1 MLNRVEARAAL
12 AGLIVLFLVHLG
24 ARWWRS
30 AQKETLPIIVPIV
43 AQWTPFESSKKGYS
57 YPKRKFNHQ
66 FFSNR
71 RTTHSPLIFPE
82 QGTLADSL
90 TNKDWKNLGLSPKQI
105 FWAEKIRK
113 ENGGFKKP
121 EDLDHLFMLNEAQ
134 RESLKKV
141 LAFPTMDS
149 LEKWNDLEEPAS
161 NASNEKVQLNTA
173 DSLELLSVKG
183 LGAYTVAQILRHRR
197 TFGAFVSMG
206 ELHYLRGM
214 QAERYEMLRR
224 RLVCD
229 TLPVKPIS
237 WQYLGRTQLLAL
249 PFVDWK
255 LAKALLALR
264 KRQSKR
270 IPSKAQCIQAGMNDS
285 TAMWFLEYLK

>member
-1 MLNRVEARAAL
+1 MLL
-12 AGLIVLFLVHLG
+12 LVHLG

-30 AQKETLPIIVPIV
+30 SQKDTLPIIVPIV
-43 AQWTPFESSKKGYS
+43 AKWTPFESSKKGYS
-57 YPKRKFNHQ
+57 YPKKKFNQQ

-82 QGTLADSL
+82 QGTLVDSL

-113 ENGGFKKP
+113 DKGGFKKP
-121 EDLDHLFMLNEAQ
+121 EDLDPLFMLNEAQ
-134 RESLKKV
+134 RESLKRV
-141 LAFPTMDS
+141 LVFPTMDS
-149 LEKWNDLEEPAS
+149 LEKWNDLEKPAP
-161 NASNEKVQLNTA
+161 NAPNEKVLLNTA

-197 TFGAFVSMG
+197 TFGAFISLG
-206 ELHYLRGM
+206 ELYYLSGM
-214 QAERYEMLRR
+214 QADRYEMLRQ

-229 TLPVKPIS
+229 TLKVKPIS

-255 LAKALLALR
+255 LAKALLTLR

-270 IPSKAQCIQAGMNDS
+270 IPSKDQCIQAGMNDS
-285 TAMWFLEYLK
+285 TATWFLKYLE

>member
-1 MLNRVEARAAL
+1 MLNRVEARAAF
-12 AGLIVLFLVHLG
+12 AGMVVLLLVHFG

-30 AQKETLPIIVPIV
+30 SQKEALPIIVPI
-43 AQWTPFESSKKGYS
+43 AATWTPFESSKKQYS
-57 YPKRKFNHQ
+57 YPKKKFTHRYSSKRQ
-66 FFSNR
+66 
-71 RTTHSPLIFPE
+71 TTQHPLIYP
-82 QGTLADSL
+82 QKGTLVDSL
-90 TNKDWKNLGLSPKQI
+90 TAKDWQNLGLSPKQVL
-105 FWAEKIRK
+105 WAEKIRNEK
-113 ENGGFKKP
+113 QGFKKP
-121 EDLDHLFMLNEAQ
+121 EDLDQLFVLNETQ
-134 RESLKKV
+134 RESLKQILV
-141 LAFPTMDS
+141 FPEVST
-149 LEKWNDLEEPAS
+149 LEEWNNLEVPAPYP
-161 NASNEKVQLNTA
+161 SNEKILLNTA

-183 LGAYTVAQILRHRR
+183 LGAFTVGQILHHRR
-197 TFGAFVSMG
+197 TFGAFISLG

-214 QAERYEMLRR
+214 QAERYEMLRQ

-229 TLPVKPIS
+229 TLEVKPIS

-255 LAKALLALR
+255 VAKAILTLR